1 MSKKQVWVSPSSNGG
16 WRVHSPNASRDTAHI
31 DNKAEAVDVAR
42 EIAKNQAAEL
52 RIQNKDGKIS
62 ESNSYG
68 RDPFPPRG

>member
-1 MSKKQVWVSPSSNGG
+1 MSKKQVWVSPKSDGG
-16 WRVHSPNASRDTAHI
+16 WRIHNADCTRDTAHL
-31 DNKAEAVDVAR
+31 DNKSEAIEKAR

-52 RIQNKDGKIS
+52 RVQNKDGKIS